1 MPRGIDPRDS
11 AYLQGRL
18 WTPAVLRPAAWY
30 DAADLSTISM
40 ATGVSEWRDKSGNG
54 RHATQST
61 SGAQPVIDGTAF
73 NGLNSIYA
81 NANNKNLLISVSP
94 YASYPISIIS
104 AIKLRLASG
113 KGAFVK
119 LGDGAGTG
127 IGLGRGS
134 SDMDS
139 AGNNIIGLKENI
151 AWVTTSTPIASSSV
165 LVMVQPSSGNTEI
178 FQNGQSVVITGGA
191 SNVPSNPQTS
201 AFLIGYSQTDR
212 WFQDYVGEIIL
223 LTEQLSSYDRARY
236 EGYLGWKWGIPLTA
250 DHPFVNRPPLIGD

>member
-1 MPRGIDPRDS
+1 VPRGRNDYETAQI
-11 AYLQGRL
+11 QGRL

-81 NANNKNLLISVSP
+81 NADGKNLLISVSP

-104 AIKLRLASG
+104 AIKLRVFG
-113 KGAFVK
+113 DGAFVK
-119 LGDGAGTG
+119 LGDGGGTG

-134 SDMDS
+134 SDLNS
-139 AGNNIIGLKENI
+139 PGNNIIGVKENV

-191 SNVPSNPQTS
+191 SNVPSNPQMS
-201 AFLIGYSQTDR
+201 AFLIGYSQGDR
-212 WFQDYVGEIIL
+212 WFTDYVGEIIL
-223 LTEQLSSYDRARY
+223 LTERLSSYDRARY
-236 EGYLGWKWGIPLTA
+236 EGYLGWKWGIPLAA
-250 DHPFVNRPPLIGD
+250 DHPFGNRPPLIGD